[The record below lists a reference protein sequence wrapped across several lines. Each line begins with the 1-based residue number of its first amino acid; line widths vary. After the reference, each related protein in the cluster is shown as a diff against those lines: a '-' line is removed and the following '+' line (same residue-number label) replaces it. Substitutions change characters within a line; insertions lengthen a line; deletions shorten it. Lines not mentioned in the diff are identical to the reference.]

1 MLQTTRWATAAIVV
15 SIGLPGV
22 SAAATLNV
30 PGDFAT
36 IQACI
41 DAAVSGV
48 DECVAAPGTYHET
61 INFLGKAI
69 TVRSS
74 GGADV
79 TTIDATG
86 LGGSVVTCKT
96 GEGPDT
102 ILDGFTITGG
112 TPQYAPSVGGYAGGG
127 MYSLYSSPTVT
138 NCTFNNNY
146 VGSFSTP
153 YRAALGGGMCNLYSS
168 PTVTHCTFNNNAAF
182 PSPVDH
188 PGLGGGMYNYY
199 RLSAIPGD
207 GSWLTTSA
215 CRRRPFDFVDQSPS
229 QH

>member
-1 MLQTTRWATAAIVV
+1 MFRTRFWATAAASLV

-30 PGDFAT
+30 PEDFAT

-48 DECVAAPGTYHET
+48 DECAVASGTYHET

-86 LGGSVVTCKT
+86 LGGSVVTCAS
-96 GEGPDT
+96 GEGPNT
-102 ILDGFTITGG
+102 VLDGFTITGG
-112 TPQYAPSVGGYAGGG
+112 TGTDVYDDGY
-127 MYSLYSSPTVT
+127 T
-138 NCTFNNNY
+138 
-146 VGSFSTP
+146 
-153 YRAALGGGMCNLYSS
+153 
-168 PTVTHCTFNNNAAF
+168 
-182 PSPVDH
+182 
-188 PGLGGGMYNYY
+188 LGGGMYNY
-199 RLSAIPGD
+199 S
-207 GSWLTTSA
+207 
-215 CRRRPFDFVDQSPS
+215 
-229 QH
+229 